1 MQAFKLT
8 RELNARPD
16 APKVSAASNAE
27 VERVLAAKTDLDVM
41 QVKPGSSTAVIKK
54 RYRAMT
60 LALHPDK
67 CKVHIASQSEPVLLQ
82 GSLSDLVRA
91 QESITLLQCGLRDA
105 SVLSLVF

>member
-16 APKVSAASNAE
+16 APKVNAASNAE
-27 VERVLAAKTDLDVM
+27 VDRVLSAKTDLDVM
-41 QVKPGSSTAVIKK
+41 QVKPGASTAAIKK

-67 CKVHIASQSEPVLLQ
+67 CKVSIACLIGFLSSLLH
-82 GSLSDLVRA
+82 D
-91 QESITLLQCGLRDA
+91 SII
-105 SVLSLVF
+105 